1 MIFHS
6 SWVSFCYSS
15 LPVRRNYGLLR
26 LTIQS
31 PESTVATS
39 KQLPADGGKF
49 VEEVFEFA
57 GNVEKGAITVD
68 PCWREDHCLPQSK
81 QITLASDTVILSKIV
96 LYEPLIKA
104 GKASK
109 P

>member
-1 MIFHS
+1 MTTLVGLFPTFSGPLFCEVSDMIFHS

-57 GNVEKGAITVD
+57 GNVEKGARTVN
-68 PCWREDHCLPQSK
+68 PWWREDHRLPQSK
-81 QITLASDTVILSKIV
+81 RFS
-96 LYEPLIKA
+96 
-104 GKASK
+104 
-109 P
+109 